1 MRTQGRRQIRLVIAV
16 VIALNLV
23 GWGLYAYSAS
33 AGSATAAYVGA
44 GTLAYVLGVRHAFD
58 ADHLATIDD
67 CTRLLVRQG
76 QRPAGLGLFFA
87 LGHSSVVFVLFV
99 VVAVAS
105 ASASDTVIPAVRGI
119 GGTFSALVAACFLLF
134 VGILNL
140 RVLRRVWTA
149 RQAHRGVD
157 LSNEQIDEILNA
169 RSVLSRLFGSRLQ
182 SSVTASWRMFPI
194 GFVFGLGL
202 ETASEIALLGL
213 SATAAVSGTMPL
225 MSLLA
230 LPILFAA
237 GMTLFDTLNSLL
249 MVSVYGSN
257 RTQPRR
263 RLTFNMVM
271 TLLTACIAIAVG
283 LIYAAGLLVSQFGIA
298 FLTPLA
304 EVSQHFELVGYVIVV
319 AYGTVWAWM
328 LIVSRGVRSADSTRA
343 AKATSAARTPA
354 ARSNPDV

>member
-1 MRTQGRRQIRLVIAV
+1 MAGQGRRQLLLVVAV
-16 VIALNLV
+16 VIGLNLV

-33 AGSATAAYVGA
+33 AGGATAAYVGA
-44 GTLAYVLGVRHAFD
+44 GTLAYVLGARHAFD

-76 QRPAGLGLFFA
+76 HRPAGLGLFFA
-87 LGHSSVVFVLFV
+87 LGHSSVVFILFV

-105 ASASDTVIPAVRGI
+105 ASASDTVFPAVRGI
-119 GGTFSALVAACFLLF
+119 GGTVAALVAACFLLF
-134 VGILNL
+134 VGFLNL

-149 RQAHRGVD
+149 RQVRRGDD
-157 LSNEQIDEILNA
+157 LTHEQVDEILNA

-194 GFVFGLGL
+194 GFLFGLGL

-249 MVSVYGSN
+249 MVNVYGSN
-257 RTQPRR
+257 RAQPRR
-263 RLTFNMVM
+263 RLTFNMAM
-271 TLLTACIAIAVG
+271 TLMTACIAISVG
-283 LIYAAGLLVSQFGIA
+283 LIYAAGLLVRQAEFS

-304 EVSQHFELVGYVIVV
+304 DVSQHFELVGYVIVV
-319 AYGTVWAWM
+319 AYSTLWAWM
-328 LIVSRGVRSADSTRA
+328 LIVSRGVRSADLALA

-354 ARSNPDV
+354 ARSSPDV

>member
-1 MRTQGRRQIRLVIAV
+1 M
-16 VIALNLV
+16 
-23 GWGLYAYSAS
+23 
-33 AGSATAAYVGA
+33 
-44 GTLAYVLGVRHAFD
+44 
-58 ADHLATIDD
+58 
-67 CTRLLVRQG
+67 
-76 QRPAGLGLFFA
+76 
-87 LGHSSVVFVLFV
+87 FVLFV

-105 ASASDTVIPAVRGI
+105 ASASETVIPAVRGI
-119 GGTFSALVAACFLLF
+119 GGTFSALVAASFLLF
-134 VGILNL
+134 VGVLNL

-249 MVSVYGSN
+249 MISVYGSN

-271 TLLTACIAIAVG
+271 TLLTACIAITVG

-298 FLTPLA
+298 FLAPLA
-304 EVSQHFELVGYVIVV
+304 EVSQHFELVGYESHPSISAPIPIAYSETALITLYVAQCYANLETCRQALSSPTNSRPVPKAWQQWAAIAAIIELVTAVV
-319 AYGTVWAWM
+319 ALTARAVPALPAPFVAPFLSSM
-328 LIVSRGVRSADSTRA
+328 SRWHIAGDSRASVRPPRLC
-343 AKATSAARTPA
+343 
-354 ARSNPDV
+354 